1 MKRKKDEKT
10 EETTIE
16 IDEETL
22 KRKKRKKLIIIISLI
37 VFLIVIGLYIKPFF
51 LITKKD
57 RQINNEN
64 LNYLESKYGDSV
76 NISFISK
83 KKVWKYHICSK
94 MTPYC
99 VEVRYQNKKWKYP
112 QGEGFVY
119 TLLFMDEIVV
129 VLNDNNI
136 EYKTYG
142 NNKNT
147 LALPDN
153 LILVIKKDNTD
164 NLIRVIKKINNSSLI
179 NSLCVN
185 SRDKCSGR
193 FEINI
198 FNANEYDLITNEI
211 KETYD
216 VSGYERFYQVLYDK
230 EKNRFGKRLGENV
243 VRHNINDD
251 MFTCN
256 IDLCNKY
263 KYLAY
268 RYVIGNHNYVD
279 NTMIIEGIKK

>member
-1 MKRKKDEKT
+1 MKKKKDKKM

-22 KRKKRKKLIIIISLI
+22 KRKKKKNLIIIISLI
-37 VFLIVIGLYIKPFF
+37 VFLILIGFYIKPFL

-64 LNYLESKYGDSV
+64 INYLESKYGNSV

-94 MTPYC
+94 ITSYC
-99 VEVRYQNKKWKYP
+99 VEVRYQNKKWQFP

-119 TLLFMDEIVV
+119 TLLFMDEAVQI
-129 VLNDNNI
+129 LKENNI
-136 EYKTYG
+136 EYKAYS

-147 LALPDN
+147 LVLPDN
-153 LILVIKKDNTD
+153 LILVIRKENTN
-164 NLIRVIKKINNSSLI
+164 NLISAIKKINNSSLI

-185 SRDKCSGR
+185 SKDKCTGK

-198 FNANEYDLITNEI
+198 FNDSEYDYITNQI
-211 KETYD
+211 KENYD
-216 VSGYERFYQVLYDK
+216 VSGYERFYQILYDK
-230 EKNRFGKRLGENV
+230 EENRFGKRLGENV
-243 VRHNINDD
+243 VRHSINDD

-256 IDLCNKY
+256 DSSCNNY

-268 RYVIGNHNYVD
+268 RYVIGNHNQVG
-279 NTMIIEGIKK
+279 NTIIIEGIKG